1 MRGLAG
7 SSVLRDRFLVPVQAL
22 LFPSYAPRCRYDV
35 LGVLA
40 SGSGL
45 AVSA

>member
-1 MRGLAG
+1 MQSLAG
-7 SSVLRDRFLVPVQAL
+7 SSVLRDGFLVPVQDS
-22 LFPSYAPRCRYDV
+22 PQCRYHV

-45 AVSA
+45 AASA